1 MAFEK
6 LRPIVITATPKPRI
20 PRKVQQDWRNFPN
33 TRGRA
38 AKQGRPGGGK
48 IGQ

>member
-20 PRKVQQDWRNFPN
+20 PQKVQQDCRHFPN
-33 TRGRA
+33 TRCHA
-38 AKQGRPGGGK
+38 AKQRRPGGGK